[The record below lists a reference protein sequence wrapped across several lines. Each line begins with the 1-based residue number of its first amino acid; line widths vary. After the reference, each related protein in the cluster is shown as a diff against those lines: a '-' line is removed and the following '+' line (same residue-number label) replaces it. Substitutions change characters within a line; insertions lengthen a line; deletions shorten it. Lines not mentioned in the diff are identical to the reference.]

1 MLDRTSKFFLAL
13 IALGL
18 WANILLVVLG
28 PNAAVAQSP
37 LNPPIPQVPPQTAE
51 LRTLALDVQ
60 NMARDISSISL
71 GVCSNRTLC
80 PGIRTP

>member
-18 WANILLVVLG
+18 WANILLVLLG
-28 PNAAVAQSP
+28 PNVAVAQNP
-37 LNPPIPQVPPQTAE
+37 LNPPIPAIPQTTE
-51 LRTLALDVQ
+51 LRTMALDLQ
-60 NMARDISSISL
+60 NIARDLSSISV

-80 PGIRTP
+80 PGARTP